1 MNSEA
6 DPNSIKEV
14 AIVIEVRQLE
24 AKEAANSG
32 HDAKGINPR
41 AFWSECWTISKVSV
55 AKENQEG
62 GILCNG
68 VFVKNGV
75 LRTKV
80 CSVFVVMAYF
90 VGCTFLRLN
99 QKRGTEK
106 GKQMQ

>member
-41 AFWSECWTISKVSV
+41 AF
-55 AKENQEG
+55 
-62 GILCNG
+62 
-68 VFVKNGV
+68 
-75 LRTKV
+75 
-80 CSVFVVMAYF
+80 
-90 VGCTFLRLN
+90 
-99 QKRGTEK
+99 
-106 GKQMQ
+106 